1 MKKSLLVALWGC
13 PELTETED
21 EVECQ
26 ARRSFVKRY
35 DQEFKRDAVTMLI
48 NSGRPLKQVAKEL
61 GVSDASL
68 RDWRETY
75 LEALEGRPAGG
86 EGGPTP
92 RDLVAENQR
101 LRKELER
108 VTWQRDILKKAAS
121 ILSEKSPG
129 GML

>member
-1 MKKSLLVALWGC
+1 M
-13 PELTETED
+13 
-21 EVECQ
+21 
-26 ARRSFVKRY
+26 KRY

-48 NSGRPLKQVAKEL
+48 NSGKPLKQVAKEL

-68 RDWRETY
+68 RDWRDAY
-75 LEALEGRPAGG
+75 LQALEGRAAGGRAGRRG

>member
-1 MKKSLLVALWGC
+1 MTLACGAGARLIWKLW
-13 PELTETED
+13 
-21 EVECQ
+21 
-26 ARRSFVKRY
+26 
-35 DQEFKRDAVTMLI
+35 RD
-48 NSGRPLKQVAKEL
+48 GPP
-61 GVSDASL
+61 G
-68 RDWRETY
+68 
-75 LEALEGRPAGG
+75 
-86 EGGPTP
+86 GGPTP

>member
-1 MKKSLLVALWGC
+1 
-13 PELTETED
+13 
-21 EVECQ
+21 
-26 ARRSFVKRY
+26 VKRY
-35 DQEFKRDAVTMLI
+35 DQEFKRDAVSLLI
-48 NSGRPLKQVAKEL
+48 NSGKPLKQVANEL

-68 RDWRETY
+68 RAWREAY

-108 VTWQRDILKKAAS
+108 VTWQRDILKKRPAYFQRS
-121 ILSEKSPG
+121 RREVCYDQEKNRG
-129 GML
+129 QV

>member
-1 MKKSLLVALWGC
+1 M
-13 PELTETED
+13 
-21 EVECQ
+21 
-26 ARRSFVKRY
+26 KRY
-35 DQEFKRDAVTMLI
+35 DQEFKRDAVSMLLG
-48 NSGRPLKQVAKEL
+48 SGRPLKQVANEL
-61 GVSDASL
+61 GVAAPSL
-68 RDWRETY
+68 RGWRDEY
-75 LEALEGRPAGG
+75 LQSLEGRPARG

-92 RDLVAENQR
+92 RELVDENQR

>member
-1 MKKSLLVALWGC
+1 M
-13 PELTETED
+13 
-21 EVECQ
+21 
-26 ARRSFVKRY
+26 KRY
-35 DQEFKRDAVTMLI
+35 DQEFKRDAVTMLL
-48 NSGRPLKQVAKEL
+48 SSSRPLKQVAEEL
-61 GVSDASL
+61 GVSSRSL
-68 RDWRETY
+68 RDWRDEH
-75 LEALEGRPAGG
+75 LQSLEGRSAG

-92 RDLVAENQR
+92 RELVAENQR

>member
-1 MKKSLLVALWGC
+1 M
-13 PELTETED
+13 
-21 EVECQ
+21 
-26 ARRSFVKRY
+26 KRY

-48 NSGRPLKQVAKEL
+48 NSGKPLKQVAKEL

-68 RDWRETY
+68 RDWREAY
-75 LEALEGRPAGG
+75 LKALEGRPAGG